1 MHHHARWIALIFLLL
16 LLGAA
21 HQRYR
26 YTYPSDPSSSDAAHT
41 YKWEKG
47 RALGLTGEQCKNGF
61 PGLEREIENAVR
73 EGRFGLR
80 KEEDDVPGSIQG
92 RIRDGKVGLVCF
104 HSLRMWGGG
113 LDGVCALHGTGL
125 IDVG

>member
-16 LLGAA
+16 LLLGAA
-21 HQRYR
+21 HQQYR
-26 YTYPSDPSSSDAAHT
+26 YTHPSDPSSSDAAHI

-47 RALGLTGEQCKNGF
+47 RALGLTGQQCKNGF

-92 RIRDGKVGLVCF
+92 RIRDGKVGLVLF
-104 HSLRMWGGG
+104 SFPLY
-113 LDGVCALHGTGL
+113 
-125 IDVG
+125 VGSWVGWCLCIAWDWAD